1 MNLIFGRGIHSLSK
15 IGEELYIEPLE
26 HGLALRT
33 VNSSRSAYAC
43 FLFAPSFFQHYDD
56 GSGDISSQDSDDTLR
71 CKIAMKSIMTVFRSL
86 SSLEKSV
93 ERCKIRLNMKDSRLV
108 FQLHCRHGIV
118 KTHNL
123 AFIECE
129 TLQAVFSRDMC
140 PNALTASSKLLCDAV
155 MNFQN
160 SQEEVTLIVN
170 PQKIVL
176 KNYVEDE
183 PDPTKVMH
191 TNLSLEPD
199 EFDDCQIGVDTE
211 VTFCLKELRAI
222 LAFSEATTLP
232 LTLQF
237 ETAGRPIVFTID
249 SDSTFEGNFVL
260 ATLADQ
266 QTQSQAPTQARFS
279 STQKRTQSR
288 TSKAVPQ
295 RPRSFSISKSKPGNN
310 GDSLQSV
317 RKSGSSNDLE
327 RSQRL
332 ESAYDELMNDDDDFD
347 EMMIQNDTTIA
358 VQNNARTT
366 PSERLN
372 KSESVSRVNS
382 VKTVNARGDNS
393 VKTVRSNSPVAGC
406 SKSSEESPV
415 IPVLGS
421 KVKIADTSV
430 TDVAMEDDVNQD
442 EDDDEVVPGTPPAKR
457 FRSLFFG
464 SSQASQTQTQ
474 SKSTDLSTSRV
485 LAQDSDED

>member
-1 MNLIFGRGIHSLSK
+1 
-15 IGEELYIEPLE
+15 
-26 HGLALRT
+26 
-33 VNSSRSAYAC
+33 
-43 FLFAPSFFQHYDD
+43 
-56 GSGDISSQDSDDTLR
+56 
-71 CKIAMKSIMTVFRSL
+71 
-86 SSLEKSV
+86 
-93 ERCKIRLNMKDSRLV
+93 MKDSRLV
-108 FQLHCRHGIV
+108 FQLYCRHGIV

-129 TLQAVFSRDMC
+129 TLQAVFSKDMC

-160 SQEEVTLIVN
+160 NQEEVTLIVS
-170 PQKIVL
+170 PEKIVL
-176 KNYVEDE
+176 KNYVDDE

-199 EFDDCQIGVDTE
+199 EFDNCQIGVDTE

-266 QTQSQAPTQARFS
+266 QSQSQAPTHSRAP
-279 STQKRTQSR
+279 STQKRAQSR
-288 TSKAVPQ
+288 SSKAVGNRQ
-295 RPRSFSISKSKPGNN
+295 RSSSMSHTNPGNN
-310 GDSLQSV
+310 GDSIQSA
-317 RKSGSSNDLE
+317 RKTGSSTDLD

-347 EMMIQNDTTIA
+347 EMMIQNDTTVT
-358 VQNNARTT
+358 VQNSDRTKQIDQQ
-366 PSERLN
+366 N
-372 KSESVSRVNS
+372 KRQHVSGVNS
-382 VKTVNARGDNS
+382 VQTVSSKGDNL
-393 VKTVRSNSPVAGC
+393 VKRVRSDSPVAGC

-415 IPVLGS
+415 IPILGS
-421 KVKIADTSV
+421 KVKICDTSV
-430 TDVAMEDDVNQD
+430 TDVAMGDDENQED
-442 EDDDEVVPGTPPAKR
+442 EDEPVPGTPPAKR

-464 SSQASQTQTQ
+464 SSQASQSQTQ
-474 SKSTDLSTSRV
+474 YKSTNLSTSRV